1 MRPGALLPLSEPA
14 PHYPYLRAISVGSP
28 CSGQLLREATELI
41 IHDSPRGLPAA
52 TARATAPVKDPAF
65 PGVGRSLSLRTLRQ
79 KAGCPGTA

>member
-1 MRPGALLPLSEPA
+1 MRPGPLLPLSEPA
-14 PHYPYLRAISVGSP
+14 PHDPYLRAIGVGSP

-41 IHDSPRGLPAA
+41 IHDAPCGLPAA
-52 TARATAPVKDPAF
+52 TARATAPEKDPAF